1 MILRLV
7 PILWI
12 LFVAAGSTW
21 AADCDVRLK
30 PSDDFAALSEKLACL
45 QARIEKLEAQVSR
58 GGAPSA
64 ANLTR
69 DLPKGATTAEA
80 GGVVFT
86 LEKCTRD
93 SRRRGALVCEYG
105 IVNTSTG
112 DKRVCFG
119 TESRLV
125 TDTGGQFSRPYIAV
139 GSENGMREVCDLVPP
154 RVKSSGAITF
164 SKAGESAESKI
175 QFVRL
180 DCGSGCTLDAYNV
193 PVQ

>member
-1 MILRLV
+1 MLRSAICALILV
-7 PILWI
+7 
-12 LFVAAGSTW
+12 VAVSPAF

-30 PSDDFAALSEKLACL
+30 ASDDFAALSDKLACL
-45 QARIEKLEAQVSR
+45 QARIEKLEAQAAR

-69 DLPKGATTAEA
+69 DLPKGGTVEA
-80 GGVVFT
+80 QGVVFT
-86 LEKCTRD
+86 LDKCTRGE
-93 SRRRGALVCEYG
+93 RRRGSLVCEYG
-105 IVNTSTG
+105 IVNTTTS

-125 TDTGGQFSRPYIAV
+125 TDTGGQFSRSYNAV
-139 GSENGMREVCDLVPP
+139 GSETSMREVCDLVPP
-154 RVKSSGAITF
+154 RVKSSGSITF

-180 DCGSGCTLDAYNV
+180 DCGSGCALDAYDV
-193 PVQ
+193 PVE